1 MPRRYPPLTPDEVI
15 AILLARGFSH
25 DHTTGSHAVYQGI
38 IKGKRRSVTV
48 DLKYREFGVRR
59 LKDMMAQAG
68 LSCKEFYGSTKAT
81 AKKINLRAKKYP
93 IP

>member
-1 MPRRYPPLTPDEVI
+1 LTLDEVI
-15 AILLARGFSH
+15 AVLLARGFSH
-25 DHTTGSHAVYQGI
+25 DHTTGSHAVYQGV

-48 DLKYREFGVRR
+48 DLKYQEFDVGR

-68 LSCKEFYGSTKAT
+68 LSRKEFYGSTKAT